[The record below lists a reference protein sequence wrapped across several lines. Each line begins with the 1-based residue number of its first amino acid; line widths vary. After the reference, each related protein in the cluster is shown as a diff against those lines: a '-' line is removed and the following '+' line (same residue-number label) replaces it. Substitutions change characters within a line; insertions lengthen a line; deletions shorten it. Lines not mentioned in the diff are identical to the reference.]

1 MTKIERKYSVY
12 QNDPRN
18 HPKYVIEWNEF
29 WYENACKMN
38 NAAAAAE
45 SEPNEKWAKH
55 WKRRVRELEAE
66 EFLEARITIRKQMQL
81 PQDPLDEARWKKI
94 KMRPRNQPEDN
105 PAAVKLENVQE
116 DSSSATVSPA
126 PLRCIVDLNELMTNI
141 RPHINDSTQPIDR
154 TLTKTLHYQ
163 EVIQPIEERT
173 QTMISNYEN
182 DSPSRGS
189 AHSMTSKDESNSS
202 SSGNFPTNMND
213 QSSEIQAEVVD
224 QPPKETKDPDGTL
237 TNEEVLELF
246 GFYDD
251 LDPDVVDQLFN
262 FMKQL
267 ETKDPERHKLLTS
280 YKFSTAANCGDEQ
293 ETEGEMEVTCSADSL
308 MDVPDEADISDPM
321 PNHSVDETSV
331 TYSQSITNDEHS
343 EAGQVTNP
351 ELRNNLESE
360 NTEVNDPKPINETSS
375 TRSQQDAEIEQPEAA
390 QSSNPEPENT
400 EVNDPQPTPKIVVLS
415 METLKFAEEDDDED
429 DYSLENSDMI
439 EKAKQNAEIITIES
453 DEEEIV
459 EIASQ
464 SSDDDCIQVPNIYNK
479 FP

>member
-1 MTKIERKYSVY
+1 MKKIERKYSAY
-12 QNDPRN
+12 HNDPQK
-18 HPKYVIEWNEF
+18 HPKFKIEWNNF
-29 WYENACKMN
+29 WYENAYKMK
-38 NAAAAAE
+38 NAASAAE
-45 SEPNEKWAKH
+45 SELNEKWAKH

-66 EFLEARITIRKQMQL
+66 EFLEARITIREQMQL

-94 KMRPRNQPEDN
+94 EMRSRNQPEDN
-105 PAAVKLENVQE
+105 SPAEKLENVQE

-126 PLRCIVDLNELMTNI
+126 PLRRCIVDLNELLTNI
-141 RPHINDSTQPIDR
+141 RPHINDSPQPIDR

-163 EVIQPIEERT
+163 EVIQPVEERA
-173 QTMISNYEN
+173 QAISNYEN
-182 DSPSRGS
+182 DSPSQGT

-213 QSSEIQAEVVD
+213 QSSEVQAEVVD

-246 GFYDD
+246 GFYDS

-267 ETKDPERHKLLTS
+267 ETNDPERHKLLTS
-280 YKFSTAANCGDEQ
+280 YKFSTAANCGDES
-293 ETEGEMEVTCSADSL
+293 ETEGEMEVTCSEDSL
-308 MDVPDEADISDPM
+308 MDVPAADISDP
-321 PNHSVDETSV
+321 PPKQSVDETSL
-331 TYSQSITNDEHS
+331 TYSQSIANVEQS
-343 EAGQVTNP
+343 EDAEIEQP
-351 ELRNNLESE
+351 EAVQAAEPESE
-360 NTEVNDPKPINETSS
+360 NTGVNDPQPFNETSS
-375 TRSQQDAEIEQPEAA
+375 TRSHQDAEIEQPEAGQA
-390 QSSNPEPENT
+390 GPENT
-400 EVNDPQPTPKIVVLS
+400 EVNDPQPAPKIVVLS

-429 DYSLENSDMI
+429 DYPLENSDMI

-453 DEEEIV
+453 DEEETV